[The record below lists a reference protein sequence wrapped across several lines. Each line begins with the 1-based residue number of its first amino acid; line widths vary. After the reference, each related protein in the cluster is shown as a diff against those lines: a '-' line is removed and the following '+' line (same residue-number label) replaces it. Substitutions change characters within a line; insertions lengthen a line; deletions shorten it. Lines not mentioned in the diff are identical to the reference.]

1 METLQLFSF
10 LGYEKIELYVV
21 ISWIS
26 PQLQFF
32 NSAGKHVF
40 VMLNSQQN

>member
-21 ISWIS
+21 LSWIS
-26 PQLQFF
+26 LQLQFF
-32 NSAGKHVF
+32 DSAGKCVS